1 MELEHPLMDIFT
13 TPMPAPV
20 NGVITL
26 PDSPGLG
33 VELAMEKIEKWI
45 EK

>member
-1 MELEHPLMDIFT
+1 
-13 TPMPAPV
+13 
-20 NGVITL
+20 VITM